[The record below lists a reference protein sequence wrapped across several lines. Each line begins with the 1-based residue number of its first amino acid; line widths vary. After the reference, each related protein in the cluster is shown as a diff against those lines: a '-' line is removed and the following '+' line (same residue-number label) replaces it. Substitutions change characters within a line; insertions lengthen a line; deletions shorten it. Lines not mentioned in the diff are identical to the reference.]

1 MRATT
6 QGVYVSSIKKL
17 NGKVIISRERVIY
30 DDNNI
35 NKYLEYFQ
43 ELKKKGIILTK
54 DFSYNSWNLTWNYDG
69 VISNTTLD
77 FPFEINNF
85 FNNSLKCFCIDKLRN
100 KNSIGNVSVILKA
113 ICNGVLASNMLNSDY
128 LGEFE
133 DFLDGL
139 ADEPLKRY
147 LICVNLYNY
156 IKYINLQNTQLY
168 IDIINNYRVAPERN
182 VRKLPEY
189 KSILYFDYFINRF
202 NREYLLKE
210 IRKKYLPIIF
220 WWKLSAIIPMRPIE
234 FIRLKKEG
242 CFKKEG
248 NYYITIKREKVFGF
262 EKKALGTK
270 KIQTLGINE
279 EIFNLA
285 QECINQLNNN
295 GKYILSV
302 EALAEYK
309 TVIFSKIKYELI
321 DYHRFY
327 ILLDEFYSE
336 VIEAIYGFKS
346 IKRKDLLLV
355 NDNRILT
362 RVLLGDTRHLAI
374 LNLVI
379 QGYNPL
385 TIKHIAG
392 HERINS
398 HMHYYDHVDS
408 YIQSQTLVLTDAY
421 IELISKES
429 MNIDK
434 MIFNQ
439 KLNNIRQESS
449 NQSDV
454 FYIEEGWCTRY
465 KEMLELYPDLCIGS
479 CNQCDYHILD
489 YKNYSLS
496 RLKDE
501 VSSLDEE
508 IKNKFEVL
516 KVYVDYARNIIQ
528 TNKIKEDDIDKEKGF
543 SDKQMDIQVEGCSK
557 SAGNNIAALIRQ
569 KSKNMAYI
577 KLKKDKDEK

>member
-54 DFSYNSWNLTWNYDG
+54 DFSYNSWNLTWGYDG

-77 FPFEINNF
+77 FPFEINSF

-100 KNSIGNVSVILKA
+100 KNSIGNVNVILKA
-113 ICNGVLASNMLNSDY
+113 ICNGLLASNMLNNDY

-139 ADEPLKRY
+139 ADESIKRY

-156 IKYINLQNTQLY
+156 IKYIDLQDSQLY

-182 VRKLPEY
+182 TRKLPEY

-202 NREYLLKE
+202 NKEYLSEE

-270 KIQTLGINE
+270 KIQTLEINE

-346 IKRKDLLLV
+346 VKRKDLLLV
-355 NDNRILT
+355 NDNNDNRILT

-392 HERINS
+392 HER
-398 HMHYYDHVDS
+398 
-408 YIQSQTLVLTDAY
+408 
-421 IELISKES
+421 
-429 MNIDK
+429 
-434 MIFNQ
+434 
-439 KLNNIRQESS
+439 
-449 NQSDV
+449 
-454 FYIEEGWCTRY
+454 
-465 KEMLELYPDLCIGS
+465 
-479 CNQCDYHILD
+479 
-489 YKNYSLS
+489 
-496 RLKDE
+496 
-501 VSSLDEE
+501 
-508 IKNKFEVL
+508 
-516 KVYVDYARNIIQ
+516 
-528 TNKIKEDDIDKEKGF
+528 
-543 SDKQMDIQVEGCSK
+543 
-557 SAGNNIAALIRQ
+557 
-569 KSKNMAYI
+569 
-577 KLKKDKDEK
+577 